1 MHDAALDMRMNTSS
15 PKSAYDVVNSYSCEE
30 LMRIFYDYGEE
41 KSGQSVLRNLFVK
54 NVKQSLLKQ
63 HLNLLKS

>member
-41 KSGQSVLRNLFVK
+41 SGQSVLRNLFVK
-54 NVKQSLLKQ
+54 NVKQSRLKQ

>member
-30 LMRIFYDYGEE
+30 LMRIFYDYGEG
-41 KSGQSVLRNLFVK
+41 KVVK
-54 NVKQSLLKQ
+54 AYCGIYL
-63 HLNLLKS
+63 